1 MELAQKIKAAA
12 TQLFV
17 ASGIKAVSMDDVSK
31 SVGISKRTLYETFA
45 SKDALLMA
53 CVDDLMRMR
62 IEKLESQLV
71 LATSFVDLMLRSMY
85 EAMSMLQSVSVVF
98 FEDIERLNYVHVNE
112 AVTSKLDGMKAR
124 ITALI
129 EEGKR
134 KGILR
139 EDVDSTLI
147 SVLLFHEHS
156 KGMMRKIAEARGCEV
171 SYVIKHFSLIFL
183 RGMATDKGVRLID
196 EQVDSI
202 NKTTQNAKIDS

>member
-1 MELAQKIKAAA
+1 M
-12 TQLFV
+12 
-17 ASGIKAVSMDDVSK
+17 SMDDVSK

-71 LATSFVDLMLRSMY
+71 LSTSFVDLMLRSMY
-85 EAMSMLQSVSVVF
+85 EAMSMLQSVYVVF

-134 KGILR
+134 KG
-139 EDVDSTLI
+139 
-147 SVLLFHEHS
+147 
-156 KGMMRKIAEARGCEV
+156 
-171 SYVIKHFSLIFL
+171 
-183 RGMATDKGVRLID
+183 
-196 EQVDSI
+196 
-202 NKTTQNAKIDS
+202 